1 MPNVGPL
8 EIIVVLALV
17 LIIFGP
23 KRLPE
28 LGHSLG
34 KGLREF
40 KSSVSGDNDE
50 PEPPKPVITAAPE
63 STTTPVAAEP
73 VAAEPVET
81 KPGDSSTGSS
91 S

>member
-50 PEPPKPVITAAPE
+50 PPPPKPITATPE

-73 VAAEPVET
+73 VES
-81 KPGDSSTGSS
+81 KPTDSSTGTPT
-91 S
+91 